1 MQNFFQDGFQLVYK
15 PELLREAINFLQ
27 KGFAWDQDK
36 NNRILK
42 RLLNQNND
50 MPLAAVYIDK
60 GEIAIGILLFHQGWS
75 EIEKKHIINLS
86 AWYAKD
92 SHRNMQVLNFAN
104 NLTSALDDKIITNY
118 TPSEV
123 VCKILKRLKYQDMTV
138 KKKTIGFN
146 RGKPFL
152 RITSFWKFISLINH
166 GMTPVNFTDGEQEG
180 SVKGDLFF
188 RIDLVKKFGIN
199 ISILNIYSKNNIIK
213 VPFFWLMWMIIRY
226 KIYRINFHLKNEKN
240 FHPNVWLIKNNIY
253 ENFIYPSNSELT
265 LK

>member
-1 MQNFFQDGFQLVYK
+1 MQNFFQNGFHLIYE
-15 PELLREAINFLQ
+15 PEFLKKVINFLQ
-27 KGFAWDQDK
+27 KGFEWDEKK
-36 NNRILK
+36 NT
-42 RLLNQNND
+42 RLFRRLSNQNNNI
-50 MPLAAVYIDK
+50 PLAAVCIDK
-60 GEIAIGILLFHQGWS
+60 GEIVIGILLFHQGWS

-152 RITSFWKFISLINH
+152 RIASFWKFISLINY
-166 GMTPVNFTDGEQEG
+166 GMTPINFTSGKQEG

-199 ISILNIYSKNNIIK
+199 ITILNIYSKNNIIK
-213 VPFFWLMWMIIRY
+213 VSFFWLVWMIIRHKIY
-226 KIYRINFHLKNEKN
+226 KINFYLKNDQN
-240 FHPNVWLIKNNIY
+240 FHPNVWLIKNNIH

-265 LK
+265 VK